1 MTIAWQDWLVLSGS
15 LAFIILYGIYI
26 SGRNITSA
34 EDFIKNKGEVKWW
47 TIGLSVMATQ
57 ASAITFMSTPGQAFH
72 DGMGFV
78 QFYFGLPIAMVI
90 ICATFIPIFHN
101 QKILTAYEYLDQL
114 KGIME

>member
-15 LAFIILYGIYI
+15 LAFIILYGIYVP
-26 SGRNITSA
+26 GKNITSA
-34 EDFIKNKGEVKWW
+34 EDFLKNKGEVKWW

-78 QFYFGLPIAMVI
+78 QFVRHGTATDILAQSISTLQRVQAVQVVHRQRQDSFKLP
-90 ICATFIPIFHN
+90 
-101 QKILTAYEYLDQL
+101 
-114 KGIME
+114 